1 MRRRRNKGD
10 DGAVRTYNDT
20 PHERSSSYT
29 NKRRSGSSSSFLV
42 ETTNISKPF
51 AGKKHRQ
58 DTAEETLSEA
68 KVQAVKRQWED
79 QEMYWDLNEK
89 QLRTGHL
96 PSIYNAALN
105 NRTGW
110 VTAANA
116 IIKYRL
122 PQLPT
127 LHDPVGATEHTNL
140 VGTFAHDL
148 VTWMQ
153 KFAQTTVAYW
163 KTTH

>member
-1 MRRRRNKGD
+1 M
-10 DGAVRTYNDT
+10 
-20 PHERSSSYT
+20 H
-29 NKRRSGSSSSFLV
+29 
-42 ETTNISKPF
+42 
-51 AGKKHRQ
+51 
-58 DTAEETLSEA
+58 
-68 KVQAVKRQWED
+68 WE
-79 QEMYWDLNEK
+79 LNENQRRK
-89 QLRTGHL
+89 HL

-127 LHDPVGATEHTNL
+127 LHDHVGATEHTTI
-140 VGTFAHDL
+140 VGTFALDL

-163 KTTH
+163 KTDPYKKARRDSALK